1 MPEITEE
8 QIAQWKKKHGDVFKI
23 TVGGKEAYLHKP
35 DRKTL
40 GYASQYKDNPI
51 RMAEAILQNCWI
63 DGDQEI
69 KTDDELFLG
78 ACQKLGALVQIKEA
92 ELVKI

>member
-1 MPEITEE
+1 MTEVTEE
-8 QIAQWKKKHGDVFKI
+8 QIAQWKKKHGDIFRI

-51 RMAEAILQNCWI
+51 RMAEAILNNCWI
-63 DGDQEI
+63 DGDPEI
-69 KTDDELFLG
+69 KTDDSLFLG
-78 ACQKLGALVQIKEA
+78 VSQKLGSLVEIKEA
-92 ELVKI
+92 ELSKL